1 MANQNSLYPKLYIA
15 SPFGFSEATRYFYE
29 QVMLPM
35 IEDIGYTILDP
46 WALAPKDEIE
56 KVTEMAHDLNRV
68 IAWREINAEI
78 GRRNT
83 EAINTADAMIA
94 VLDGTDPDSGTCGE
108 IGYAAAQGK
117 RILGYRGDFR
127 QAGDNEGGLVNLQIE
142 HFIHMTGGQI
152 VTDMVDL
159 REVATQMFVYLDKE
173 LGYNKKRREWEK
185 AAGWSP
191 HYMPSPE

>member
-46 WALAPKDEIE
+46 WALAPKKEIKE
-56 KVTEMAHDLNRV
+56 VLAMPYSEERRDRWSK
-68 IAWREINAEI
+68 INAEI

-83 EAINTADAMIA
+83 EAIDNADAMLA
-94 VLDGTDPDSGTCGE
+94 VLDGPDPDSGTCGE

-152 VTDMVDL
+152 VTDMISL
-159 REVATQMFVYLDKE
+159 RRISNQMFVYLDKE